1 MHNTEQAVALEVQ
14 GLNVY
19 YGQAHAL
26 QDVSL
31 SLGQGVLAVVGRNG
45 MGKTTL
51 CKAITGMVPGTG
63 SIRFE
68 GRELI
73 GLASNDITHLGVAY
87 VPQGRRVWRS
97 LTVDETLQLAAKTAR
112 QGAWTVDRVYQ
123 SFPRLA
129 ERRSNGGGQLSGGE
143 QQMLAIGRALLFNP
157 RLLVMDEPTEGLAPV
172 IVEQVA
178 NLLTSLAKDGSMSV
192 LLIEQNLGVALEVAD
207 RIAVMVNGR
216 IAHTLPAQALAEDR
230 ELQRR
235 LLGVGTGS
243 HDATDADQAATPK
256 ESSPVYTLVRRGSD
270 AAPTIL
276 ATFTLPPAP
285 PASASLG
292 ARVAPKLALASSAGE
307 AARPRAF
314 KPATGLR
321 RAAYVVGT
329 FDTKSVELMTL
340 RQCLDRR
347 GLRTVT
353 VDLSISAQGGMA
365 NVTAREVARHHP
377 QGERAVFAENGMAS
391 IPAMA
396 EAFANFVQT
405 RDDLAGVISTGGTGG
420 TALVLPAMQA
430 LPLGVPKVMVSST
443 DTATNT
449 GTSDICLMH
458 SASTEPGIH
467 EQVLTNASH
476 ALAGM
481 IEHPARHL
489 NTLTF
494 ETRRLS

>member
-1 MHNTEQAVALEVQ
+1 MRNTDSAASSPSACLDVQ

-68 GRELI
+68 GRELL
-73 GLASNDITHLGVAY
+73 GLAPNDITHLGVAY

-129 ERRSNGGGQLSGGE
+129 ERRGNGGGQLSGGE

-178 NLLTSLAKDGSMSV
+178 NLLTSLTKDGSMSV

-216 IAHTLPAQALAEDR
+216 IAHTMPAQALAEDR

-243 HDATDADQAATPK
+243 HEETGADDRAAPQGNV
-256 ESSPVYTLVRRGSD
+256 PVYTLVRRSGD
-270 AAPTIL
+270 AVPA
-276 ATFTLPPAP
+276 ASAGFTLPPAP
-285 PASASLG
+285 PASVSAG
-292 ARVAPKLALASSAGE
+292 ARAAPKLALASSTPE
-307 AARPRAF
+307 APRPRTF

-329 FDTKSVELMTL
+329 FDTKSAELMVL

-353 VDLSISAQGGMA
+353 VDLSTSAQGGMA

-377 QGERAVFAENGMAS
+377 QGERAVFTESGTAS
-391 IPAMA
+391 VPAMA
-396 EAFANFVQT
+396 EAFACFILTQ
-405 RDDLAGVISTGGTGG
+405 DDLAGVISTGGAGG
-420 TALVLPAMQA
+420 AALVLKGMQA
-430 LPLGVPKVMVSST
+430 LPLGVPKVMVA
-443 DTATNT
+443 TAGTAADT
-449 GTSDICLMH
+449 GTSDVCLMH
-458 SASTEPGIH
+458 SSSDDRGIH
-467 EQVLTNASH
+467 EQVLTNAGH

-489 NTLTF
+489 KTNTF
-494 ETRRLS
+494 